1 MGVSI
6 AGPSSKVGAVS
17 GTVGEEGDKDKE
29 KVEAGGKSIAVGTNA
44 LSFRRDGMEISSPLR
59 GGIGTHPYRELCHT
73 MTRTRS
79 SIDHESELRDASH
92 CDVRMVA

>member
-1 MGVSI
+1 MSI
-6 AGPSSKVGAVS
+6 AGTSSKVGAAS

-59 GGIGTHPYRELCHT
+59 GGIGTHRYW
-73 MTRTRS
+73 
-79 SIDHESELRDASH
+79 
-92 CDVRMVA
+92 